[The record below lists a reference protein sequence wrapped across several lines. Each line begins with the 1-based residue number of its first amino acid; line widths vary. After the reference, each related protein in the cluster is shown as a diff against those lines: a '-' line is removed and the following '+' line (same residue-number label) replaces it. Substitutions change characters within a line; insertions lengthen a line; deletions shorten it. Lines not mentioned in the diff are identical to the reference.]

1 MTDPR
6 FEEIDRYLASAW
18 AALCGARAV
27 ATRNPTG
34 ETLRLEGVA
43 EDRVD
48 WLLDKRRLRMTRAEL
63 DAAERRPVR
72 KLVTA

>member
-6 FEEIDRYLASAW
+6 FDDIDTHLAAAW

-34 ETLRLEGVA
+34 ETLRVEGVA
-43 EDRVD
+43 EERVN
-48 WLLDKRRLRMTRAEL
+48 WLLDKRRLRMRPEEIE
-63 DAAERRPVR
+63 AAAARPVR
-72 KLVTA
+72 RLVTA